1 MTKTLAIAVALA
13 ARILTAQTAT
23 HRAGE
28 LDNLYQSNRWFDFR
42 DAMLHSPPPSPFYRA
57 QLALAFHDWPQAE
70 KDFLA
75 AMKPGVDPMQ
85 AFEAGMGLLRIYE
98 FSGRRKDGRALL
110 AKMDRL
116 MQSFEKTRAISSAAL
131 RNFENYR
138 AALSAAADYPD
149 QAIAARGRSR
159 LLYTEI
165 ENQLIVPL
173 RINGAP
179 ANYMVDT
186 GAESC
191 FMTAAEAKR
200 LGLTVQ
206 PTSIEIGGFD
216 PDAKA
221 AGVAVANDLTIG
233 NFHLRNVLFLVQAG
247 DDEASGAIG
256 LPVFLALETLR
267 WNSDGTMEFGFPA
280 QPRNLAES
288 NLALAGN
295 LLLTLADLEG
305 AKLLLGVDTGSYESM
320 LFPGFAREFAGRM
333 NSPVPLGSRDAPDG
347 TVAISLASLRVG
359 GLRTPL
365 NPAPVY
371 AKDPLD
377 AASDLHGWL
386 GMDLLGQ
393 ARSVTLDLAAMKLT
407 LDGLDGSVLPS
418 ADCPL
423 PPDFRCMTGFA
434 CAVKAAGT
442 EPCFIERVPVE
453 AAPGNKVKSEPG
465 GAGTCDLP
473 EGAQCEHGMLCRAVF
488 DSKSS
493 CHIVRE
499 RAAPPVLEKTVPS
512 PAAVEAAVPP
522 PSLPAAAPDV
532 RDIVQRSL
540 KYESLDLAPPR
551 NYIYIED
558 EEEKRLGADGSVK
571 SVTSEAR
578 EVMHLYGAP
587 VSRLIRK
594 DGKELPPD
602 KARAEQAR
610 FDKAVA
616 SRSQTQEHR
625 TPEEKAKRQEARR
638 KANAEELLC
647 QDEFLKMFDPHLA
660 GSETLNGRPAWIVEL
675 KPLPNAAPQCKD
687 LKILTKFNFKVWI
700 DQSEYRWARF
710 EGDNVAP
717 VSWGKIL
724 VRLPTEGLHLLIEQ
738 TRHDDSA
745 WLESEEHVKVNAR
758 LLLAAAFRIDVR
770 TTYSNYRKFQA
781 DSRVIDDAK

>member
-1 MTKTLAIAVALA
+1 MTKAAIAVVLA
-13 ARILTAQTAT
+13 ARILTAQPV

-28 LDNLYQSNRWFDFR
+28 LDNLYQSNRWFEFR
-42 DAMLHSPPPSPFYRA
+42 DAMLHDPPPTPFYRG

-70 KDFLA
+70 KDLLA
-75 AMKPGVDPMQ
+75 AMKPGADPMQ

-116 MQSFEKTRAISSAAL
+116 MQSFEKTRSISSAAL

-138 AALSAAADYPD
+138 AALSAATDYPD
-149 QAIAARGRSR
+149 QSVVARGRSR

-173 RINGAP
+173 HINGAP

-191 FMTAAEAKR
+191 FISAAEAKR

-233 NFHLRNVLFLVQAG
+233 NFHLRNVLFLVQEG
-247 DDEASGAIG
+247 DDEASGALG
-256 LPVFLALETLR
+256 LPVLLAFETLR

-280 QPRNLAES
+280 QPRNFAES
-288 NLALAGN
+288 NLALAGS
-295 LLLTLADLEG
+295 LLWTLADLEG
-305 AKLLLGVDTGSYESM
+305 KKLLLGVDTGSYESM

-347 TVAISLASLRVG
+347 TVALSLSGLRVG

-371 AKDPLD
+371 AKDPLE

-407 LDGLDGSVLPS
+407 LDGIDGAIFPS

-434 CAVKAAGT
+434 CTVKAVGT
-442 EPCFIERVPVE
+442 EPCFVERVPVE

-465 GAGTCDLP
+465 GAGNCDLP

-488 DSKSS
+488 DTNSS
-493 CHIVRE
+493 CHILRE
-499 RAAPPVLEKTVPS
+499 RAVPPAPGKTIPS
-512 PAAVEAAVPP
+512 PAAPEAPVPP
-522 PSLPAAAPDV
+522 PSLPTATPDV

-571 SVTSEAR
+571 SVTREAH

-587 VSRLIRK
+587 VSRLISK

-616 SRSQTQEHR
+616 SRSQAQERR

-647 QDEFLKMFDPHLA
+647 QDEFLKMFDPHLS

-675 KPLPNAAPQCKD
+675 KPLPDAAPQCKD

-724 VRLPTEGLHLLIEQ
+724 VRVPTEGLHLLIEQ
-738 TRHDDSA
+738 TRHDDGA

-758 LLLAAAFRIDVR
+758 LLLAAAFRMDIR
-770 TTYSNYRKFQA
+770 TTYSGYRKFQA
-781 DSRVIDDAK
+781 DSRIMDDGK